1 MDIQKIEIIK
11 DDDISTE
18 DCDFYTVQVNGETIL
33 ECVAGKDVGA
43 AITEFMRSPTRFADA
58 FM

>member
-11 DDDISTE
+11 DNDISTD
-18 DCDFYTVQVNGETIL
+18 DCDLYTVQVNGETIL
-33 ECVAGKDVGA
+33 ECVAGKDVGV
-43 AITEFMRSPTRFADA
+43 AISEFMRNPTRFADA

>member
-11 DDDISTE
+11 DNDISTD
-18 DCDFYTVQVNGETIL
+18 DCDLYTVQVNGETIL
-33 ECVAGKDVGA
+33 ECVAGKDVGV
-43 AITEFMRSPTRFADA
+43 AISALMRNPMRFAAA